1 MKSIALKMRDSPR
14 LQHYAGQRGDHRMV
28 KLVIPLPK
36 ERLPEIA
43 SCVALFSCDNEL
55 ALSPLILPGDGG
67 DCFIQNGKAHIVL
80 WQRLT
85 QCWVLR
91 VQLECYGDAEEASA
105 VNCCVNSRSHS
116 FTHEAAASRRFIDRT
131 EISEKVV
138 FGASLADSAD
148 AVPELDTQP
157 NAIAQLLEAMHRHGN
172 MTVLEELGDLA
183 GNLTYNGERLA
194 TDALSNTE
202 INDLINQALA
212 ALG

>member
-1 MKSIALKMRDSPR
+1 MRDSPR
-14 LQHYAGQRGDHRMV
+14 LQHYAGQRGDHRMA

-36 ERLPEIA
+36 ERLPEIV
-43 SCVALFSCDNEL
+43 SCVALFSCDDQL
-55 ALSPLILPGDGG
+55 ALSPIILPGDAG
-67 DCFIQNGKAHIVL
+67 DCYIHNGKVHVVL

-91 VQLECYGDAEEASA
+91 VQLECFGDFEGKQ
-105 VNCCVNSRSHS
+105 
-116 FTHEAAASRRFIDRT
+116 FIDRT

-148 AVPELDTQP
+148 ALAELDTQP

-172 MTVLEELGDLA
+172 LTILEELGELA
-183 GNLTYNGERLA
+183 GDLTYNGEPLVPEPL
-194 TDALSNTE
+194 TNLE
-202 INDLINQALA
+202 INALINQALA

>member
-1 MKSIALKMRDSPR
+1 MKSLTLKMRDSPNYF
-14 LQHYAGQRGDHRMV
+14 QHGGQRGDHRMV

-36 ERLPEIA
+36 ARLPEIV
-43 SCVALFSCDNEL
+43 SCVALFSCDDQL
-55 ALSPLILPGDGG
+55 VLSPIILSGDSG
-67 DCFIQNGKAHIVL
+67 DCYIRDGKAHIVL

-91 VQLECYGDAEEASA
+91 VQLECFGDFEGK
-105 VNCCVNSRSHS
+105 
-116 FTHEAAASRRFIDRT
+116 RFIDRT

-148 AVPELDTQP
+148 ALAELDTQP

-172 MTVLEELGDLA
+172 LTILEELGDLA
-183 GNLTYNGERLA
+183 EKLSYRGESLYYEPI
-194 TDALSNTE
+194 TNME
-202 INDLINQALA
+202 INQLINQALA

>member
-1 MKSIALKMRDSPR
+1 MKFINLKMRDSPR

-28 KLVIPLPK
+28 KLVVPLPK
-36 ERLPEIA
+36 ERLREIQ
-43 SCVALFSCDNEL
+43 SCVALFSCDDQL
-55 ALSPLILPGDGG
+55 VLSPIILSGDSG
-67 DCFIQNGKAHIVL
+67 DCYIRDGKAHIVL

-91 VQLECYGDAEEASA
+91 VQLECFGD
-105 VNCCVNSRSHS
+105 
-116 FTHEAAASRRFIDRT
+116 FDGKQFIDRT
-131 EISEKVV
+131 EISEKIV

-148 AVPELDTQP
+148 ALAELDTQP

-183 GNLTYNGERLA
+183 GELTYHGERLA
-194 TDALSNTE
+194 TDALTNTE
-202 INDLINQALA
+202 INNLINQALA

>member
-1 MKSIALKMRDSPR
+1 MKTLNLKMRDSPNYF
-14 LQHYAGQRGDHRMV
+14 QHGGQRGDHRMV
-28 KLVIPLPK
+28 KLVVPLPK
-36 ERLPEIA
+36 ERLADIK
-43 SCVALFSCDNEL
+43 SCIALFSCDDQL
-55 ALSPLILPGDGG
+55 ALSPIILPGDAG
-67 DCFIQNGKAHIVL
+67 DCYIHNGKAHIVL

-91 VQLECYGDAEEASA
+91 VQLEAYGDTEGKQ
-105 VNCCVNSRSHS
+105 
-116 FTHEAAASRRFIDRT
+116 FIDRT

-148 AVPELDTQP
+148 ALAELDTQP

-183 GNLTYNGERLA
+183 GDLTYNGEALA
-194 TDALSNTE
+194 TEPLTNME
-202 INDLINQALA
+202 INSLINQALA